1 MAESSPREVLAA
13 LLDEASD
20 PIFALDR
27 TGTILHAN
35 RAAVAAAG
43 ARHEELIGTALA
55 DLVRGAD
62 GAGLRAAL
70 QTVDVVPATV
80 EISFGNGVS
89 APLTLRLRVLPNLA
103 DVVVAATVT
112 AQAADQQVRDAT
124 MRDFLRNAAHQ
135 LRTPL
140 AGIAAAVEVL
150 QAGAKNDPA
159 ERDRF
164 LEHIDRHARRLIR
177 MSHGL
182 LVLARAQQGGSV
194 RPEPVELRP
203 LLEDLVSE
211 VEPSRGAGITV
222 DCPPKLAALCDRD
235 LVREAIAAILENS
248 LTHTGSGTITLAAHD
263 RDGGVAVAVTD
274 TGGGVPEMH
283 GNRIFEPFFRPTR
296 SGDGFGLGLAIANQA
311 VAAMN
316 GELSFENVDGGARF
330 TVLLPAAKADR

>member
-27 TGTILHAN
+27 SGTILRAN
-35 RAAVAAAG
+35 KAACAATG
-43 ARHEELIGTALA
+43 RSPDQLIGTALT
-55 DLVRGAD
+55 DLVRATDRPRLG
-62 GAGLRAAL
+62 AAL
-70 QTVDVVPATV
+70 QSVDVSPTMV
-80 EISFGNGVS
+80 EITFDR
-89 APLTLRLRVLPNLA
+89 AAATAQTLRLRVLPGAA
-103 DVVVAATVT
+103 DTVAATVT
-112 AQAADQQVRDAT
+112 ADAVEEQVRDAT

-140 AGIAAAVEVL
+140 TGIAAAVEVL

-164 LEHIDRHARRLIR
+164 LEHIDRHSRRLIR

-194 RPEPVELRP
+194 RPEAVELRP

-211 VEPSRGAGITV
+211 LEPAPGVRISI
-222 DCPPKLAALCDRD
+222 DCRPKLAALCDRD
-235 LVREAIAAILENS
+235 LAREAIAAILENS
-248 LTHTGSGTITLAAHD
+248 LTHAGSGTITLGA
-263 RDGGVAVAVTD
+263 RDGSDGVAIDVTD
-274 TGGGVPEMH
+274 TGGGVPETY
-283 GNRIFEPFFRPTR
+283 GNRILEPFFRPKP
-296 SGDGFGLGLAIANQA
+296 SGDGFGLGLAIAHQA

-330 TVLLPAAKADR
+330 TVRLPAAKANR